1 MRAQDLERRLSRLE
15 SRIRP
20 VEDDNGWKLSQLRLL
35 TTEELRRLE
44 RILEA
49 IEAGEDMTQEDRAWL
64 EEIDVRVGPGS
75 LDEPMVSKANPPC
88 DKS

>member
-49 IEAGEDMTQEDRAWL
+49 IEAGEDVTQEDRAWM
-64 EEIDVRVGPGS
+64 EEIDARVGPGS
-75 LDEPMVSKANPPC
+75 AASPS
-88 DKS
+88 